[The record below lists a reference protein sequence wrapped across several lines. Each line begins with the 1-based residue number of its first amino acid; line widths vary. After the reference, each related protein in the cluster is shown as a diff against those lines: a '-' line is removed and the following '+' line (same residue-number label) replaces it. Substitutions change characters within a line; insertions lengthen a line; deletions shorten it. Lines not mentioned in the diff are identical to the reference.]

1 MELIIIK
8 GKQNSGKSTTAAC
21 VHNEIIAR
29 GAHLKMMHIYADVIP
44 VMDLRDFESVLDYG
58 HIRVAIISQG
68 DEANKLHE
76 RIERLCWEWRPN
88 ALVVCCRTLL
98 KPGSSIEM
106 LHKSYPKWMPA
117 KIFPVNKIATNDW
130 KTIMTAKENIANQI
144 ANYIKQI
151 VVTL

>member
-29 GAHLKMMHIYADVIP
+29 GAQLKMMHIYADVIP

-88 ALVVCCRTLL
+88 VLVVCCRTLP

-106 LHKSYPKWMPA
+106 LQKSYPEWMPA

-130 KTIMTAKENIANQI
+130 KTILTAKEIIANQI